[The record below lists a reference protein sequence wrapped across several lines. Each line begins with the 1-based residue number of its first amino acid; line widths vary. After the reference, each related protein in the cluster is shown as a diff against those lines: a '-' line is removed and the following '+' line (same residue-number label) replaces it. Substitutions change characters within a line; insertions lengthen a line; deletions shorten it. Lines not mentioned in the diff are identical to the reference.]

1 MCNNIPMLVN
11 KDILEAIF
19 TVDIEEIL
27 ALDSDATLNESIG
40 WDSMAK
46 VLLIGEISDRFDKT
60 LDADDLEVIQTL
72 GELDDLITKTA
83 SQ

>member
-1 MCNNIPMLVN
+1 MLVN

>member
-1 MCNNIPMLVN
+1 MLVN
-11 KDILEAIF
+11 KDTLEGIF
-19 TVDIEEIL
+19 AVDIEEIL
-27 ALDSDATLNESIG
+27 ELDLNTILDESLG

-46 VLLIGEISDRFDKT
+46 VLLIAEISDRFDKT